1 MSDVFI
7 SYKREDEPRVE
18 PLQIALK
25 NAGLD
30 VWWDKEIRGGDQWR
44 QRILAELEAAKCVL
58 VVWSH
63 ASTGSAGDF
72 VVDEANRAKQRGVL
86 LQVRI
91 DDVKPPLGFGEYQAL
106 DLIGWNRN
114 PRHPKFLDVA
124 AAVASCVAG
133 VPIPAPRAATLQKN
147 RRIRIASTLAAATVA
162 IVLAARVPAIRAA
175 TCGLPLLSHLF
186 THLETTDTWK
196 IEDRRRPLVI
206 PTSLNPFPTL
216 EAAQADA
223 LARAPDQAKDACEG
237 LDQADFHLISAQPL
251 LKDWNCRKRPSGF
264 GCTAGGTAVCQV
276 SVRYQKQ
283 ARTCP

>member
-44 QRILAELEAAKCVL
+44 QRILAELEAAQCVL

-63 ASTGSAGDF
+63 ASTGPTGDF

-91 DDVKPPLGFGEYQAL
+91 DNVKPPLGFGEYQAL
-106 DLIGWNRN
+106 DLIGWNCSTS
-114 PRHPKFLDVA
+114 HPKFLDVK
-124 AAVASCVAG
+124 AAVAALVAG
-133 VPIPAPRAATLQKN
+133 VPIPAPLAASRQKT
-147 RRIRIASTLAAATVA
+147 RCIRIASALAAAT
-162 IVLAARVPAIRAA
+162 IGLVLAAKVPAIRAA
-175 TCGLPLLSHLF
+175 TCGLPLLSRFF

-196 IEDRRRPLVI
+196 TEERRRPLVI
-206 PTSLNPFPTL
+206 PTSFTPFPTI
-216 EAAQADA
+216 EAARADA
-223 LARAPDQAKDACEG
+223 LARAPDLAKDACEG
-237 LDQADFHLISAQPL
+237 LNQADFHLIFATPL
-251 LKDWNCRKRPSGF
+251 VKDWICRKRLSGY
-264 GCTAGGTAVCQV
+264 GCTATGTAVCQV
-276 SVRYQKQ
+276 SVRYQ
-283 ARTCP
+283 AEVRTCP